1 MSIRCML
8 YHGTPTINS
17 IADCGTWDGQALLC
31 CWDFLPA
38 DKQIFGEQ
46 GALKVPGHGAHFIAV
61 IKPRHD
67 LRREVVSPA

>member
-1 MSIRCML
+1 ML
-8 YHGTPTINS
+8 EISGFFRS
-17 IADCGTWDGQALLC
+17 LLGVTGRSVQN